1 MINAT
6 VLGIMAQR
14 LVRTLCPNCK
24 QPFPLRA
31 EENELWDSLV
41 TPWKTGRPPQ
51 LQHQVGCLE
60 CRMTG
65 YTGRIGIYEILL
77 LSPELRKLIT
87 PTTDVAH
94 IREVAYREGM
104 KPLRISGAMKVAAG
118 TTTLDEVI
126 KVAPPVG
133 QM

>member
-1 MINAT
+1 M
-6 VLGIMAQR
+6 LFR
-14 LVRTLCPNCK
+14 SLVRTLCPHCK
-24 QPFPLRA
+24 KPQAVRA
-31 EENELWDSLV
+31 EENELWDGLV
-41 TPWKTGRPPQ
+41 TPWKTGRPAQ
-51 LQHQVGCLE
+51 FQHQEGCLE

-65 YTGRIGIYEILL
+65 YSGRIGIYEILL

-87 PTTDVAH
+87 PNTDAAR

-126 KVAPPVG
+126 KVAPPAD
-133 QM
+133 